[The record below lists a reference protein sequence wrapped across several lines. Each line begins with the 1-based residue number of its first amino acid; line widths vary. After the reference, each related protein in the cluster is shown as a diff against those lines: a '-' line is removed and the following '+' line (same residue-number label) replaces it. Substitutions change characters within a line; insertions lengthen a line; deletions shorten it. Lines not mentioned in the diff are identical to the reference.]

1 MEILLEEIDDGIHVL
16 RADGGINGENAVQMV
31 DDVVGVIDRGA
42 KRIIVD
48 CSDLKVI
55 SSAGLATLLMLHSR
69 GRTHGG
75 EVKVAAVSGL
85 VAQVLQITRLN
96 GVLSI
101 YPDVNRAKLAFRE
114 G

>member
-1 MEILLEEIDDGIHVL
+1 MEIQLEEIDDGVHVL
-16 RADGGINGENAVQMV
+16 RADGGINGDNAEQLI
-31 DDVVGVIDRGA
+31 DDVVKVIDRGA
-42 KRIIVD
+42 RKIIVD

-69 GRTHGG
+69 GRTHGA
-75 EVKVAAVSGL
+75 EVKVAAVNGI

-96 GVLSI
+96 VVLSI
-101 YPDVNRAKLAFRE
+101 HPDVNRAKLAFRE